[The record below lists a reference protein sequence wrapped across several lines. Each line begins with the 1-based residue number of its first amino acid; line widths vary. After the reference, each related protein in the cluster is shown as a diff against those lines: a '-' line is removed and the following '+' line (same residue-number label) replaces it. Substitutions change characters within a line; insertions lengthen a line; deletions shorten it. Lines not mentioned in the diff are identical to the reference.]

1 MRFIER
7 LRKQF
12 SGRSAGGKVLIED
25 DLPWF
30 DRKGAYERIACQ
42 VKDSVQRARITE
54 LIEQGF
60 TVIERGV
67 DVELCDKAAG
77 DFLSWRTKHKEAL
90 ARFRE
95 PDGRLMRVINL
106 HQTLPILKAL
116 FSRNSSLALQDYLF
130 ENETVLYT
138 SLFYEQGSAQ
148 PIHRDTPLFWTYP
161 ANMYFGMWIALE
173 DTDDGNGALT
183 VIPGGHRIGSID
195 RGGMAAKRFNDLT
208 AIPDMSSELWT
219 DYQDEVVKRADA
231 KQLKKK
237 KIYVKKGDVILWH
250 PLAPHG
256 GAAIKDPTRTRL
268 SMVVHTTP
276 KGVPVFHMDVFFNP
290 SRRVR
295 RDAPWSYAGFEG
307 RSIAETGPMSIGH
320 GIEYDF
326 TSLT

>member
-30 DRKGAYERIACQ
+30 DREGAYERIACQ

-116 FSRNSSLALQDYLF
+116 FSRNRSLALHDYLF
-130 ENETVLYT
+130 ENDTVLYT
-138 SLFYEQGSAQ
+138 SLF
-148 PIHRDTPLFWTYP
+148 
-161 ANMYFGMWIALE
+161 
-173 DTDDGNGALT
+173 
-183 VIPGGHRIGSID
+183 
-195 RGGMAAKRFNDLT
+195 
-208 AIPDMSSELWT
+208 
-219 DYQDEVVKRADA
+219 
-231 KQLKKK
+231 
-237 KIYVKKGDVILWH
+237 
-250 PLAPHG
+250 
-256 GAAIKDPTRTRL
+256 
-268 SMVVHTTP
+268 
-276 KGVPVFHMDVFFNP
+276 
-290 SRRVR
+290 
-295 RDAPWSYAGFEG
+295 
-307 RSIAETGPMSIGH
+307 
-320 GIEYDF
+320 
-326 TSLT
+326 